1 MLKYFTLLAIIYEFH
16 GQSVTTGV
24 CCIGYCCDK
33 VSGTPFEK
41 FQKDSNQSFS
51 RQGPTLREGMG
62 CDTPPRH
69 ASVVSLATPVAKM
82 VKSH

>member
-33 VSGTPFEK
+33 VSGTPFEN
-41 FQKDSNQSFS
+41 FQKDSN
-51 RQGPTLREGMG
+51 LI
-62 CDTPPRH
+62 
-69 ASVVSLATPVAKM
+69 
-82 VKSH
+82 